1 MKTIT
6 FKVDNDKDFK
16 LLIKLAERLG
26 ISIENKE
33 KKEKEWN
40 YMGAANLEGQMDK
53 TNIRDFA
60 ND

>member
-16 LLIKLAERLG
+16 LLVKLAERLG

-33 KKEKEWN
+33 
-40 YMGAANLEGQMDK
+40 
-53 TNIRDFA
+53 NITQWFEIQNMKSEIPEESESID
-60 ND
+60 

>member
-26 ISIENKE
+26 ITIKNTNFRNSQFTQFSI
-33 KKEKEWN
+33 
-40 YMGAANLEGQMDK
+40 
-53 TNIRDFA
+53 IIF
-60 ND
+60 